1 MGYKIYPGEVAQ
13 VQVGY
18 EDLRMVPKIGSDG
31 GGETCISNAT
41 YDDCMY
47 AALERH
53 MFNGTRSGCVA
64 PWVFSERPIC
74 RLKHDINA
82 TFWTAWNR
90 VTNQLNDCSDPCES
104 LFINVGGKNLR
115 SEKDQEYGEL
125 YLYFAPKVVISQ
137 EHYLYD
143 FVTFMAEVG
152 GYVGLLLG
160 FSFAHLL
167 EWFNAA
173 FEKSM
178 RRYEHNKRKK
188 DKLGTG
194 KDNPIELE
202 KC

>member
-1 MGYKIYPGEVAQ
+1 MGYKIYPGEVTQ
-13 VQVGY
+13 VQVNY
-18 EDLRMVPKIGSDG
+18 EDLRMVPKVKEDGSK
-31 GGETCISNAT
+31 TCISNMT
-41 YDDCMY
+41 YDSCMY
-47 AALERH
+47 AALEEH
-53 MFNGTRSGCVA
+53 MINGTEGKCVA
-64 PWVFSERPIC
+64 PWVFSQRSIC
-74 RLKHDINA
+74 TLKQDINT

-115 SEKDQEYGEL
+115 SVQDQDYGEL

-143 FVTFMAEVG
+143 FVTLMAEVG

-173 FEKSM
+173 FENSM
-178 RRYEHNKRKK
+178 RHYEQKKRKSK
-188 DKLGTG
+188 VENG
-194 KDNPIELE
+194 NENHIEQE